1 VTVPSPSPTQVVDAY
16 DKASEKWESVTS
28 PRSSGVDAAM
38 DWFLQPFVEPLLGL
52 LELATGDPDQLDA
65 HAATWQRAAAGLRE
79 QAAAERADLQRLV
92 VDWHGEA
99 AQAYAVRIQELADRL
114 EQIAGEM
121 ARTADSLADSAED
134 LRNVAEMIKDII
146 RELVEWLIVTWV
158 AAQIAAVATAGASEA
173 AAAAASAVETG
184 VAVSRATLL
193 LARLH
198 EALKAYRSMLKSL
211 EALGTI
217 GKFVAEKLAPRALL
231 ETSISRTT
239 GLNGSRWGAVS
250 EAAGGV
256 VHLYVHAVADEAEDR
271 LRGDDGDGSLLRRE
285 VSRQVDPVVDGIRN
299 LTDRSDDD

>member
-52 LELATGDPDQLDA
+52 LELATGDPEQLDA
-65 HAATWQRAAAGLRE
+65 HAATWQRAAAGIRE
-79 QAAAERADLQRLV
+79 QVAAERADLQRLV

-114 EQIAGEM
+114 EQVAGEM

-146 RELVEWLIVTWV
+146 RELVEFLIVTWV
-158 AAQIAAVATAGASEA
+158 AAQAVAAITAGASNA
-173 AAAAASAVETG
+173 AL
-184 VAVSRATLL
+184 AVSWAARLGVDVSRTTML

-198 EALKAYRSMLKSL
+198 EALKSYTAMLESL
-211 EALGTI
+211 KALGTV
-217 GKFVAEKLAPRALL
+217 GGFVAERIAPQALMEL
-231 ETSISRTT
+231 CLSATT
-239 GLNGSRWGAVS
+239 GLNGSKWGVAT
-250 EAAGGV
+250 EAAGGAV
-256 VHLYVHAVADEAEDR
+256 RLYVHAAADEAEDR
-271 LRGDDGDGSLLRRE
+271 LRGDDGDGSRMRRW
-285 VSRQVDPVVDGIRN
+285 VSSQTDPVVDTVREWA
-299 LTDRSDDD
+299 D